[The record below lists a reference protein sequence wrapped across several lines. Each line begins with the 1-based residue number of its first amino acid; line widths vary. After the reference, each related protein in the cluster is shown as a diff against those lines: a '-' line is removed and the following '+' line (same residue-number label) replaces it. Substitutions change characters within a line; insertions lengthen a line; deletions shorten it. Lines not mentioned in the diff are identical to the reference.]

1 MCVVSSC
8 QQQKN
13 EAKAEVAKVAVQAGE
28 VSPHQGAVMTY
39 RCPYT
44 GSSCS
49 SDSSATSG
57 H

>member
-1 MCVVSSC
+1 MCVCVVSSC

-13 EAKAEVAKVAVQAGE
+13 EAKAEVAKIAVQAGE

-39 RCPYT
+39 T

-49 SDSSATSG
+49 YDSSATSG